1 MRLTE
6 TEARVLAGVALLAR
20 PVPDPLAVPRTGDRL
35 RVAPAAGT
43 AGSLN
48 GR

>member
-6 TEARVLAGVALLAR
+6 TAARMLAGVALLAR
-20 PVPDPLAVPRTGDRL
+20 LAPGPLATLRTGDRL
-35 RVAPAAGT
+35 RVDPAAAA